1 MTFFSRAIRIS
12 YTNVSLCECVY
23 MFVCACVSGSVI
35 LCEGS
40 PVPLSTHLSL
50 RLTVYPLFS
59 LSLRLTV
66 YPLFSLSLR
75 LTVYPLFSLS
85 LRLTVYP
92 LFSLSLLS
100 PLIVVDETI
109 LRFPLQNLLE
119 LEELN
124 TPSPSSSS
132 SSSPSPADAMVRLD
146 GVALSWSA
154 DGDKKVISGV
164 SFTVDEVS
172 PSSHPVLVEGIRES
186 GHLLSYCLFSLG
198 TSSAGNS
205 RPCWGWKGTCT

>member
-1 MTFFSRAIRIS
+1 MSVCTC
-12 YTNVSLCECVY
+12 LCVHVY
-23 MFVCACVSGSVI
+23 MFVCACVI

-40 PVPLSTHLSL
+40 PVPLSTH
-50 RLTVYPLFS
+50 
-59 LSLRLTV
+59 
-66 YPLFSLSLR
+66 
-75 LTVYPLFSLS
+75 LS

-109 LRFPLQNLLE
+109 LRFPLQNFLE

-124 TPSPSSSS
+124 TPSPSPSPSS
-132 SSSPSPADAMVRLD
+132 SSSPSPAAAMMRLD

-164 SFTVDEVS
+164 SFTVDEVRV
-172 PSSHPVLVEGIRES
+172 HP
-186 GHLLSYCLFSLG
+186 H
-198 TSSAGNS
+198 TQ
-205 RPCWGWKGTCT
+205 CW

>member
-85 LRLTVYP
+85 L
-92 LFSLSLLS
+92 LS

-132 SSSPSPADAMVRLD
+132 SFSPSPANAMVRLD

-186 GHLLSYCLFSLG
+186 GHLLTYCLFSLG

-205 RPCWGWKGTCT
+205 RPCRGWKGTCT